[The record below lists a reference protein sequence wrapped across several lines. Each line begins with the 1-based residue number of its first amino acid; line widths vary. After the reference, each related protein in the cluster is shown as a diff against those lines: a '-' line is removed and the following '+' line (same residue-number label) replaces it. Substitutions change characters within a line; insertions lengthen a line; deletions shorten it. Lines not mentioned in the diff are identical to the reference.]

1 MACDDD
7 FGHGAHADGV
17 TARARPVGVLSWGL
31 IRGTREADVH
41 TFVDVDAELLSD
53 GLSLRDEFAVV
64 RARHIREAWPEHL
77 DVGADERVGEVVDVV
92 ADDHQ
97 IAYAEGLVDTTCG
110 VGDEEVLD
118 TEELHHTDR
127 EGDLLHG
134 VAFVVVEAPLH
145 AQHGYA
151 REGTSDEIPLMADSR
166 RV

>member
-7 FGHGAHADGV
+7 FGHGAHTDSV
-17 TARARPVGVLSWGL
+17 TTRARPEGVLGRSF
-31 IRGTREADVH
+31 IRGTREANVH
-41 TFVDVDAELLSD
+41 TFVDVYAELLSD
-53 GLSLRDEFAVV
+53 GLRLRDEFAVIG
-64 RARHIREAWPEHL
+64 ARHIREAWAEHL
-77 DVGADERVGEVVDVV
+77 DVGADERVGEIVDVV

-97 IAYAEGLVDTTCG
+97 ITYAEGLVDTTCG

-118 TEELHHTDR
+118 TEELHHADG

-145 AQHGYA
+145 AQHGHA

>member
-1 MACDDD
+1 M
-7 FGHGAHADGV
+7 
-17 TARARPVGVLSWGL
+17 
-31 IRGTREADVH
+31 
-41 TFVDVDAELLSD
+41 
-53 GLSLRDEFAVV
+53 
-64 RARHIREAWPEHL
+64 
-77 DVGADERVGEVVDVV
+77 V

-97 IAYAEGLVDTTCG
+97 ITYAEGLVDTTCG

-118 TEELHHTDR
+118 TEELHHADG

-166 RV
+166 RVWEVGDLCVGDDGGILEHVAELAKALPRMMAVLISFGRRDAR